1 LRRLDLPDLDLGN
14 KRMRKSSK
22 ITLAEVLRQFRS
34 DARLSQEDLAERAG
48 LSPRTVSNIE
58 TGAAPSPRA
67 ITISLL
73 AEALG
78 LDAERR
84 ERLFAVSRTHKAT
97 LAAMNGDLHAD
108 WLEPFGRVIW
118 RSAGDQLFAKGEPG
132 DRMYLIVS
140 GTVRLAESAVVL
152 GPGSFVGEIAIFSP
166 DARRTQSVAAISE
179 CRFIELSKDE
189 MPTLHRR
196 FPEFSAH
203 LLRLVT
209 SRLLENT
216 GRLQAR
222 GENSEMTRSP
232 AA

>member
-1 LRRLDLPDLDLGN
+1 
-14 KRMRKSSK
+14 MRKSTKMTS
-22 ITLAEVLRQFRS
+22 AELVRQFRS

-48 LSPRTVSNIE
+48 LSPRTISNIE

-67 ITISLL
+67 ITLSLL

-78 LDAERR
+78 LDAAKR
-84 ERLFAVSRTHKAT
+84 ELLFDVSRTRKPT
-97 LAAMNGDLHAD
+97 LGAMSGELSGD
-108 WLEPFGRVIW
+108 WLEPFGRVV
-118 RSAGDQLFAKGEPG
+118 SLNAGERLFSIGEPG

-140 GTVRLAESAVVL
+140 GTVRLAESGVDL

-166 DARRTQSVAAISE
+166 DARRTQTVSAISQ
-179 CRFIELSKDE
+179 CRFIELSPDE

-209 SRLLENT
+209 SRLLQNT
-216 GRLQAR
+216 GRLEAR
-222 GENSEMTRSP
+222 AKSSESARSP